1 MDDPTD
7 DGGRALTRPDA
18 DETWTADECA
28 ARWGVKTP
36 TWLGYVSRAQ
46 APQPLPDCDEHG
58 RRRWDAVAVR
68 TFPRPGPGRS
78 RAGATP
84 EADRLLADM
93 RAVAVEIESIRERQ
107 KELLVEGRNQGL
119 EIRSMARALG
129 ISRQTAYSWLSDAN

>member
-1 MDDPTD
+1 VDPTAH
-7 DGGRALTRPDA
+7 GGRALRRSDA

-28 ARWGVKTP
+28 AHWGVKTP

-46 APQPLPDCDEHG
+46 APEPLPDRDEHG
-58 RRRWDAVAVR
+58 RRRWDAVGVR

-93 RAVAVEIESIRERQ
+93 RAVALEIESLRERQ
-107 KELLVEGRNQGL
+107 KELLVEGRNHGL
-119 EIRSMARALG
+119 EIRAMAHALG
-129 ISRQTAYSWLSDAN
+129 ISRQTAYSWLRDAD

>member
-1 MDDPTD
+1 MAPTD

-18 DETWTADECA
+18 DKTWTADECA
-28 ARWGVKTP
+28 AHWGVKTP

-46 APQPLPDCDEHG
+46 APQPLPDRDEHG

-78 RAGATP
+78 RTGATP

-93 RAVAVEIESIRERQ
+93 RAVALEIESIRERQ

-119 EIRSMARALG
+119 EIRSMAHALG
-129 ISRQTAYSWLSDAN
+129 ISRQTAYSWLSDAD